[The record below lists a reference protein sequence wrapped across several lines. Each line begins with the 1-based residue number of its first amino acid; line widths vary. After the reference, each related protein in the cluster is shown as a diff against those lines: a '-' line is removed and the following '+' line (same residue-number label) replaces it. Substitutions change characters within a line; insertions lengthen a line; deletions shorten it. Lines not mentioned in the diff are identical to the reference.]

1 MPESLTFSNKQVLE
15 HSSAL
20 RSGGDLF
27 LYMRGTGLR
36 GAFELLIEPEN
47 TVKILFTQLNG
58 DMVLFQ
64 GFTKL
69 TALRDEG
76 EGLITAVL
84 EKGETE

>member
-20 RSGGDLF
+20 KSGDLF
-27 LYMRGTGLR
+27 LYLRGIDLR

-47 TVKILFTQLNG
+47 TARILYTQLNG
-58 DMVLFQ
+58 DMVLFD
-64 GFTKL
+64 GYTKL
-69 TALRDEG
+69 TAVRDEG

-84 EKGETE
+84 EKGETD

>member
-27 LYMRGTGLR
+27 LYMRGTDLR

-47 TVKILFTQLNG
+47 TVRILYTHQDG
-58 DMVLFQ
+58 SMALFE
-64 GFTKL
+64 GYTKL
-69 TALRDEG
+69 TAVRDEG
-76 EGLITAVL
+76 NGLITAVL
-84 EKGETE
+84 EKGETD